1 DYLQLMH
8 GKGEGG
14 GNREQEIGSISRA
27 LKSVAKELEVPVLA
41 LSQLSRAVES
51 RPGQN
56 GKRPM
61 LSDLRE
67 SGSIEQDAD
76 MVLFLYRPEYYGIT
90 EDENGRSNAGVG
102 EVIIGKNRHGET
114 GIVPLRFI
122 GKYVK
127 FADLESDFSGNSLG
141 GGPSA
146 MSPSG
151 SFDSFQSAPPQGN
164 VIIRPSKMD
173 DFADDDPPF

>member
-1 DYLQLMH
+1 MVNP
-8 GKGEGG
+8 KVRGG

-27 LKSVAKELEVPVLA
+27 LKSVAKELNVPVLA

-51 RPGQN
+51 RPGN
-56 GKRPM
+56 SKRPM

-76 MVLFLYRPEYYGIT
+76 MVLFLYRPEYYGLT
-90 EDENGRSNAGVG
+90 EDEEGRPTAGVG
-102 EVIIGKNRHGET
+102 EVIIAKHRNGET

-127 FADLESDFSGNSLG
+127 FVDLEEDFGGASADSFGTDSFSSAINPSDAFTSNPPAG
-141 GGPSA
+141 GGGITMPSR
-146 MSPSG
+146 MNDMP
-151 SFDSFQSAPPQGN
+151 DDAP
-164 VIIRPSKMD
+164 
-173 DFADDDPPF
+173 F